1 MIEQDA
7 KLNPSAAKDE
17 VVGVL
22 GAPKNSFKLGVE
34 YQTWAGKG
42 YFDRV
47 PLIRCEIG
55 FCTKILLSSDKIRQ

>member
-42 YFDRV
+42 YFDRD

-55 FCTKILLSSDKIRQ
+55 F

>member
-22 GAPKNSFKLGVE
+22 GAPINSLKLGVE
-34 YQTWAGKG
+34 YPTWAGKG
-42 YFDRV
+42 YFDRF
-47 PLIRCEIG
+47 PLVQCEIG
-55 FCTKILLSSDKIRQ
+55 F